1 MIVLPSERRGRGYD
15 SIESCDRLPLSQ
27 TLLAVVLFLP
37 LSPPI
42 DQRQGAIRTEI
53 ESRDSGNGRLPGVLV
68 RFASDSPLEGDGF
81 ELPVPRTTPSFWP
94 ISTRTT
100 RRDRC
105 RKKGVPDQAVACLRR
120 LGAGVVGSAAVCAFR
135 FRPPRTGSRGPAG
148 ADRAPSSARCASNRL
163 PAPGC
168 VSRRS

>member
-27 TLLAVVLFLP
+27 TLLAAVLFLP

-68 RFASDSPLEGDGF
+68 RFASDSPLEGNGF
-81 ELPVPRTTPSFWP
+81 ELPVPGREAVN
-94 ISTRTT
+94 
-100 RRDRC
+100 RDGR
-105 RKKGVPDQAVACLRR
+105 
-120 LGAGVVGSAAVCAFR
+120 
-135 FRPPRTGSRGPAG
+135 RTGCPEIGTDLLR
-148 ADRAPSSARCASNRL
+148 N
-163 PAPGC
+163 
-168 VSRRS
+168 

>member
-53 ESRDSGNGRLPGVLV
+53 ESRDSGNGRLPGALL

-81 ELPVPRTTPSFWP
+81 ELPVPGRETVKPLWETGLLSGKTEADLLGNRRFESSSLQRGVRRELDPTASATCLLRA
-94 ISTRTT
+94 TRPH
-100 RRDRC
+100 RR
-105 RKKGVPDQAVACLRR
+105 
-120 LGAGVVGSAAVCAFR
+120 
-135 FRPPRTGSRGPAG
+135 
-148 ADRAPSSARCASNRL
+148 
-163 PAPGC
+163 
-168 VSRRS
+168 

>member
-27 TLLAVVLFLP
+27 TLLAGVLFLP

-42 DQRQGAIRTEI
+42 EQRQGAIRTEI

-81 ELPVPRTTPSFWP
+81 EPSVPRQRERFSGARSWTGVN
-94 ISTRTT
+94 
-100 RRDRC
+100 RR
-105 RKKGVPDQAVACLRR
+105 
-120 LGAGVVGSAAVCAFR
+120 
-135 FRPPRTGSRGPAG
+135 
-148 ADRAPSSARCASNRL
+148 
-163 PAPGC
+163 
-168 VSRRS
+168 

>member
-81 ELPVPRTTPSFWP
+81 ELAVPRKSDIGLGEVI
-94 ISTRTT
+94 ISRA
-100 RRDRC
+100 REERVVAGPQDFLLAAPLFRVC
-105 RKKGVPDQAVACLRR
+105 PFSLRGWRLFVRVVPVLFSTALITS
-120 LGAGVVGSAAVCAFR
+120 L
-135 FRPPRTGSRGPAG
+135 
-148 ADRAPSSARCASNRL
+148 SARRQKFLA
-163 PAPGC
+163 
-168 VSRRS
+168 